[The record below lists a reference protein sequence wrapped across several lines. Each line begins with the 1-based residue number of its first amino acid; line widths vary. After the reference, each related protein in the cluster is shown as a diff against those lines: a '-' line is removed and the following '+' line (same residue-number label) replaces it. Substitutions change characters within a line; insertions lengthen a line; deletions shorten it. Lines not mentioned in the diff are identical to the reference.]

1 MTLGNDHQTVAVQW
15 RDEIFR
21 KPTRT
26 RITSTGK
33 VVRREVLMESME
45 DETVFEQPKPMP
57 GDSLSPEQL
66 RALADLEEAR
76 QNGQVT
82 ESEYNG
88 RRDKI
93 LRGELN

>member
-1 MTLGNDHQTVAVQW
+1 MTLGSDHQTVAVQW

-26 RITSTGK
+26 RMTPTGK

-45 DETVFEQPKPMP
+45 DETVFEKPAALP
-57 GDSLSPEQL
+57 GDDLSPEQL

-76 QNGQVT
+76 QNGQV
-82 ESEYNG
+82 SEAEYQG
-88 RRDKI
+88 RRAKI
-93 LRGELN
+93 LRGEL